1 MLGNDKYVFI
11 LSFFL
16 YAAKLTFFD
25 VFLGLV
31 YFATAQRCMDLTT
44 RCREWVEIRLD
55 IVAMA
60 WFTSSVRLHP
70 KMYLPLAMEISVS
83 REISVDPLICKWII
97 LSSYLIHVLNVI

>member
-1 MLGNDKYVFI
+1 LYPLPIGDFSTAYYEFKMLGNDKYVFI

-60 WFTSSVRLHP
+60 
-70 KMYLPLAMEISVS
+70 
-83 REISVDPLICKWII
+83 
-97 LSSYLIHVLNVI
+97 